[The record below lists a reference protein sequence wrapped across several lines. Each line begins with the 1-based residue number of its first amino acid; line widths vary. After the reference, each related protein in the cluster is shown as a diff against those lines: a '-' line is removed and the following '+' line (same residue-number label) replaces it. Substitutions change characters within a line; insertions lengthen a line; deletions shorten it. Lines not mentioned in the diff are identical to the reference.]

1 MMSSMYKPNGHSNLI
16 ELNSLRALPTM
27 VEGKNIGKN
36 PDKNAVETRS
46 FKRGDR
52 ILELSGNWTIQSGI
66 VRTVTWDMDGNTS
79 VLGLW
84 GVGNLLHGVP
94 HNIEPYQYECLE
106 PSILRRIADNDRSP
120 DLWMSQYLRMEELL
134 RIAHCR
140 NVSDRLL
147 KTLYWLADH
156 FGIPYCD
163 RMIPGKLIDLRMTH
177 QQLADL
183 AGTTRV
189 TVTRCLGQFERDCQ
203 IVRLRRGRFFIET
216 RD

>member
-1 MMSSMYKPNGHSNLI
+1 MSKLNGNLHFL
-16 ELNSLRALPTM
+16 EPSSLRALPKGM
-27 VEGKNIGKN
+27 EGKNIL
-36 PDKNAVETRS
+36 ETRS

-52 ILELSGNWTIQSGI
+52 ILELSGNWAIQSGI
-66 VRTVTWDMDGNTS
+66 IRTVTWDMEGNTS

-84 GVGNLLHGVP
+84 SIGDLLYSIP
-94 HNIEPYQYECLE
+94 RNIEPYQYECLE
-106 PSILRRIADNDRSP
+106 PTVLNRLPDSYKMA
-120 DLWMSQYLRMEELL
+120 DLWMNQFLKMEELL

-140 NVSDRLL
+140 NVGDRLL

-156 FGIPYCD
+156 FGVPYCNS
-163 RMIPGKLIDLRMTH
+163 MVPGRLIDIRLTH

-203 IVRLRRGRFFIET
+203 IVRLRRRRFFMKMES
-216 RD
+216 